1 MLLKTKDMKLSE
13 FKNALQNTPLQF
25 SLEDGSVVPA
35 HFHITE
41 IGAITK
47 KFIDC
52 GGTLRNEEKV
62 SFQLWFTHDTD
73 HRLTTEKLLQIIEIG
88 ENKIGLKNEEIEIE
102 YQGSTIG
109 KFGLDKSDFGFQLTN
124 KQTACLAEDQCGI
137 PPLEKTKLVM
147 SNLSNESCTPGGG
160 CC

>member
-1 MLLKTKDMKLSE
+1 MKLSE
-13 FKNALQNTPLQF
+13 FKIALQNTPLQF
-25 SLEDGSVVPA
+25 TLEDGSIVPS

-41 IGAITK
+41 IGSVTK

-52 GGTLRNEEKV
+52 GGTMRNEEKV
-62 SFQLWFTHDTD
+62 SFQLWFTHDID
-73 HRLTTEKLLQIIEIG
+73 HRLTKEKLLQIIGIG
-88 ENKIGLKNEEIEIE
+88 ENKLGLVDHEIEIE

-109 KFGLDKSDFGFQLTN
+109 KFGLDKSDFGFMLTN

-137 PPLEKTKLVM
+137 PKKKV
-147 SNLSNESCTPGGG
+147 NLSMINAGAPSCEPGSG